1 MFTERKILIVEDNPL
16 NKKIISFWF
25 TKYSYFFYFADS
37 GESAVEIFSREWYG
51 VVIMDIF
58 LPGMN
63 GFETVNRIR
72 AISSEKYER
81 QPYIIALT
89 AHTLDYDRSKC
100 LQSGMDEYLSKPI
113 DFELL
118 NEMLSK
124 AGEHHE

>member
-1 MFTERKILIVEDNPL
+1 
-16 NKKIISFWF
+16 
-25 TKYSYFFYFADS
+25 
-37 GESAVEIFSREWYG
+37 
-51 VVIMDIF
+51 MDIF

-63 GFETVNRIR
+63 GFETVSRIR
-72 AISSEKYER
+72 EISSVKHER

-89 AHTLDYDRSKC
+89 AHTLDYDRNKC

-124 AGEHHE
+124 AGERHE